1 MTEAP
6 ARLAAAL
13 ADRYTLERELGQGG
27 MATVYLADD
36 LRHERK
42 VAVKVLR
49 PELAASIGPERFL
62 REIRIAAQLQHP
74 HILPLLESGEAGGF
88 LYYVMPFVDGQSLR
102 DRLTRQGELPVHEAI
117 KLISEVVDALSY
129 AHGRGV
135 VHRDIKPDNV
145 MISGRHALVM
155 DFGVAKAVSEAS
167 GRNQL
172 TTAGVA
178 LGTPAYMAPEQ
189 AAADPHLDHR
199 VDIYAVGVM
208 AYELLAGRPPFVGG
222 SPQQVLA
229 AHVTQAPEPVSKFRP
244 GISPALE
251 AAIMRCLAKRPADRW
266 QSADELL
273 GQLEPLT
280 TPSGGMTPTSTRPI
294 EGWKPASGNR
304 KWVFAAAA
312 LLGAVALGT
321 TWMLMGNRAPSRPPV
336 QLDRTQLTYTG
347 GAFFPAISVDG
358 QRFAYVTH
366 ECNADGR
373 CTDNVTVQ
381 DVGGAGSAVIMRG
394 AANIWELEWTA
405 DSRFVLVQG
414 SFGGDRWGVFRLSAL
429 GGEPLFLG
437 CCEGNMV
444 GRTDTLMV
452 LREAHVGDSVAW
464 VRWMT
469 VADGVVHDS
478 IPVSQLSG
486 GLDVGSFP
494 DGRHLVVE
502 RKPASGSL
510 VVVLDRKGNPIDSIA
525 LPRPQQFAEV
535 SPDGGTLTVFS
546 PDERTNDMDV
556 LGYRVDR
563 RGHIEAHPD
572 TILRQFNING
582 GSMSASG
589 LMVYGAGPTDYSVWA
604 LSRDNPGAMRFRQ
617 RRLAAGTAN
626 MVGTLSPAGDRVLLW
641 REVLVGNRLLTQL
654 STMPFDS
661 GPETLLGSPR
671 DFIDKDWTQDGRSI
685 QVGMRQGLD
694 SVAVLE
700 LDASSDR
707 VRRLATYPRTGYRF
721 AETLP
726 GGGYVLIVSRRKF
739 RPVGASG
746 IKDTTYQL
754 PIEAGFI
761 ISLDPSPDG
770 RAFVE
775 VGWNQ
780 SGDTLLA
787 NRVSL
792 VDGSVER
799 LAAFV
804 GEDMLPP
811 RWLADG
817 SLIIAVLETSRTL
830 AWYRIPAGGGSPV
843 RLGSPPRFP
852 AEYRVSQDGRRVLMI
867 LRDQKS
873 DIYLMRNFGAA
884 FQR

>member
-1 MTEAP
+1 MTTP
-6 ARLAAAL
+6 DSLRAAL

-88 LYYVMPFVDGQSLR
+88 LYYVMPYVDGQSLR

-145 MISGRHALVM
+145 MLSGRHALVM

-280 TPSGGMTPTSTRPI
+280 TPSGGITPTSTRPI
-294 EGWKPASGNR
+294 EGWKPAGNR
-304 KWVFAAAA
+304 KWVVAGAAV
-312 LLGAVALGT
+312 LGAIALGA
-321 TWMLMGNRAPSRPPV
+321 TWILMGNRSPSRPPV

-347 GAFFPAISVDG
+347 GAFFPAISIDG
-358 QRFAYVTH
+358 QRLAYVTH

-373 CTDNVTVQ
+373 CTDNITVQ
-381 DVGGAGSAVIMRG
+381 DVGGAGSAVILRG
-394 AANIWELEWTA
+394 ATNIWKLEWTS
-405 DSRFVLVQG
+405 DNRFLLLG
-414 SFGGDRWGVFRLSAL
+414 ASFSAEWGVFRLSAL

-437 CCEGNMV
+437 CCEGSMV
-444 GRTDTLMV
+444 GRSDTLVMM
-452 LREAHVGDSVAW
+452 RDAPIGDTLGS

-469 VADGVVHDS
+469 VSDGVVHDS
-478 IPVSQLSG
+478 ISVFQPLG
-486 GLDVGSFP
+486 TGLDVEPFP

-502 RKPASGSL
+502 LKTVNAST
-510 VVVLDRKGNPIDSIA
+510 VVVLDRKGHPVDSLRLPSPQRFAKVTTDGAALIVAVFNERTGTDDLLGYPVDTRGHIDN
-525 LPRPQQFAEV
+525 RPDTVIRQLDLSGGAEV
-535 SPDGGTLTVFS
+535 S
-546 PDERTNDMDV
+546 
-556 LGYRVDR
+556 
-563 RGHIEAHPD
+563 
-572 TILRQFNING
+572 
-582 GSMSASG
+582 ASG
-589 LMVYGAGPTDYSVWA
+589 MLVYGAGATDFSVWA
-604 LSRDNPGAMRFRQ
+604 LTRDNPGAMRFRE

-626 MVGTLSPAGDRVLLW
+626 MLGTLSPHGDRVLLW
-641 REVLVGNRLLTQL
+641 REALVGDRLLTQL
-654 STMPFDS
+654 SVMPFDS

-671 DFIDKDWTQDGRSI
+671 DFIDKDWTQDGRL
-685 QVGMRQGLD
+685 VLAGMRQGPD
-694 SVAVLE
+694 TVVLME
-700 LDASSDR
+700 LDPSSGR
-707 VRRLATYPRTGYRF
+707 SRPLATYPRAGYRF
-721 AETLP
+721 MESLP
-726 GGGYVLIVSRRKF
+726 GGGYLLIASGRKF
-739 RPVGASG
+739 RAVGVSG
-746 IKDTTYQL
+746 VKDTTYQL
-754 PIEAGFI
+754 PPEAGVI
-761 ISLDPSPDG
+761 LSVDPSPDG
-770 RAFVE
+770 HAFVE
-775 VGWNQ
+775 VGWDRT
-780 SGDTLLA
+780 GDSLLA

-799 LAAFV
+799 LATFV

-817 SLIIAVLETSRTL
+817 NVVIAVLETARTL
-830 AWYRIPAGGGSPV
+830 TWYRIPATGGSPV

-852 AEYRVSQDGRRVLMI
+852 AQYRISQDGRRVLMI
-867 LRDQKS
+867 LQDQKS
-873 DIYLMRNFGAA
+873 DIYLMRNFGEA
-884 FQR
+884 FKR